1 MPCYRKGFGNGLL
14 ISFVDSTDLNRL
26 GVSIVEIEGNQQK
39 PGGGFLY
46 MLRMPR
52 IGVPQQTSAV
62 VDIGSMQRNLHMPV
76 LDEDGKFKEYERDR
90 PAVGRL
96 DLHFITSKM
105 ALQWLTNIAP
115 AYSEEFEGVLM
126 MDQAGNSY
134 SLAGGNSKGIVSV
147 EISEIPGL
155 IKSLKEANAETKKLN
170 VDVANLKKL
179 LADLDKINLVEL
191 KSELKWLRM
200 AIIENYDDLPDETQT
215 FSKELAE
222 ISKQLEEINS
232 KLDPSFGMCIEKL
245 LKLIS
250 GTEEGEVG
258 TNNNGNASIASNDNS
273 GKGENINTESDGRS
287 GNGAAP
293 PANGTR
299 ESGTIPKDGEA
310 DDKPKT
316 KASNL
321 SNSELEKRVSPAE
334 KNLPESQV
342 NMFGDFFNPDDATKK
357 NMLISQNSIVV
368 TAPSEESLSRVMQI
382 IRGLDRRPR
391 GIKLKVR
398 VCEFSERAR
407 KQLGMDITSDSIA
420 TTFTEFLGKNNR
432 YEPDSI
438 EGYTRDNG
446 LNFSA
451 SLDTLI
457 RDGEITLLAE
467 PDLSTIENFEAVYS
481 AIDRVPYIQSEEYL
495 NNNTTKV
502 TDNVSYLNIGV
513 TLRFKPII
521 SGDDLLTIAVL
532 PEVTTLVNDTTIGGT
547 SFNPPRYLRRS
558 LKTIVNVR
566 DGEPFVLAGMISE
579 KDQID
584 VDKVPLLG
592 DMPIVKKLFRKR
604 SIVKERSEIY
614 IIVIPEIL
622 DE

>member
-1 MPCYRKGFGNGLL
+1 M

-26 GVSIVEIEGNQQK
+26 GVSIVEVEGNQQK

-62 VDIGSMQRNLHMPV
+62 VDIGNMQRNLHMPK
-76 LDEDGKFKEYERDR
+76 LDKEGKLQEYERDR
-90 PAVGRL
+90 PAVGRV

-126 MDQAGNSY
+126 MDQSGNSY
-134 SLAGGNSKGIVSV
+134 SIVNGKSKGIVSV

-191 KSELKWLRM
+191 KSELKWLRVTM
-200 AIIENYDDLPDETQT
+200 IENYDDLPKEIET
-215 FSKELAE
+215 FSTELAE
-222 ISKQLEEINS
+222 ISKQLEKINS

-250 GTEEGEVG
+250 GEENPGKG
-258 TNNNGNASIASNDNS
+258 NNNIAGAPGNANPTGSGGDN
-273 GKGENINTESDGRS
+273 GTKQE
-287 GNGAAP
+287 GAAP
-293 PANGTR
+293 PANGTP
-299 ESGTIPKDGEA
+299 ESGTIPENGETA
-310 DDKPKT
+310 DKPKT

-321 SNSELEKRVSPAE
+321 DNSELEKRISPAE

-342 NMFGDFFNPDDATKK
+342 NMFGDFFNPDDASKK
-357 NMLISQNSIVV
+357 NILISQNSIVV

-432 YEPDSI
+432 YETDSI